1 MTPGPAPFPPPDLV
15 LLDYDPAEC
24 ADDRPDESE
33 RLLTE
38 YPEAFRAQLVAAK
51 WSAGWADRCE
61 SENSP
66 LAAMAPHWAESG
78 FGKGYVTAIR
88 EIVCYLRQGYLMP
101 GGLHYDEMFSEE

>member
-1 MTPGPAPFPPPDLV
+1 MAPGPAPFPPSDLV

-38 YPEAFRAQLVAAK
+38 YPEPFRAQLEAAT
-51 WSAGWADRCE
+51 WFAGWADCLE
-61 SENSP
+61 SEDSP
-66 LAAMAPHWAESG
+66 KSAIVPDWAESD

-88 EIVCYLRQGYLMP
+88 DIVCFLRQDYLMP
-101 GGLHYDEMFSEE
+101 GGLHYDNMFAEE